1 VGVCGVAAAHHRR
14 ILLRSLVC
22 AVCYT
27 FGVTTT
33 RQQAEYEPIARVLP
47 MLSVPHL
54 DREFDYLVSAEQ
66 SDDAQ
71 PGVRVRVRFH
81 GRLVDAFVLERRSDT
96 DHVGRLG
103 WLDRVVSAEPVLTPD
118 VRRLV
123 DAVAARYAGTRADVL
138 RLAVPPR
145 HATAEK
151 QAASEPAPFTDEPV
165 DTSAWAAYG
174 RCEQFLAA
182 LRDGRAARAVWQA
195 LPGERWADRLAE
207 AAAVVVGSGR
217 GVLAIVPDQR
227 DVDALR
233 GAAIQHVDESK
244 VAALSAGLGPAQRYR
259 RWLSVLRG
267 GARLVIGTR
276 SAVFAPVS
284 DLGLVMV
291 WDDGDDTLAEPR
303 APYPHAREVAML
315 RAHQLRCAALIGG
328 YARTAEAQ
336 ALVRSRWAHDLVAA
350 RPVVRAHSPRVV
362 AIDDSGYEDERDP
375 AARSARLPSVALRA
389 ARTALQDG
397 LPVLVQVPRR
407 GYVPALACAR
417 CRTIARCRHCT
428 GPLSL
433 LERDAVAAVCRW
445 CGREEPVL
453 RCARCG
459 SDAVRATVVGARRT
473 AEELGRAFP
482 GTTVITSGGDAMVGA
497 VPGEPAVVVATP
509 GAEPAAA
516 GGYGAGLLLDGWA
529 LLGRQDLRAAED
541 ALRRWM
547 AATALVRS
555 RADGG
560 VVAVVAESAIPTV
573 QALIRWDP
581 VGHADAELDSRA
593 EVGLPPAVH
602 IAAVDGAPAAVTA
615 LLQTARLPD
624 AADLLG
630 PVELPSGAR
639 RPPGTPADSPVNRML
654 VRVPR
659 DGGLA
664 LAAALR
670 RATGVLSAR
679 HDQQPTRVQID
690 PLHIG

>member
-1 VGVCGVAAAHHRR
+1 MT
-14 ILLRSLVC
+14 S
-22 AVCYT
+22 
-27 FGVTTT
+27 T
-33 RQQAEYEPIARVLP
+33 RQHAEHEPIARVLP
-47 MLSVPHL
+47 MLTVPHL
-54 DREFDYLVSAEQ
+54 DREFDYLVSADQ

-96 DHVGRLG
+96 DHIGKLG
-103 WLDRVVSAEPVLTPD
+103 WLDRVVSAEQVLTPD

-145 HATAEK
+145 HANVEK
-151 QAASEPAPFTDEPV
+151 QVVSELAPLAVKPV
-165 DTSAWAAYG
+165 DSASWSSYG
-174 RCEQFLAA
+174 RGEQFLGA
-182 LRDGRAARAVWQA
+182 LGDGRAARAVWQA
-195 LPGERWADRLAE
+195 LPGEKWTDRLAE
-207 AAAVVVGSGR
+207 AAAVTVSSGR

-227 DVDALR
+227 DVDALS
-233 GAAIQHVDESK
+233 ASAIRLIDEER

-267 GARLVIGTR
+267 GARMVIGTR
-276 SAVFAPVS
+276 SAVFAPVA

-291 WDDGDDTLAEPR
+291 WDDGDDTLSEPR

-350 RPVVRAHSPRVV
+350 RPVVRARSPRVV
-362 AIDDSGYEDERDP
+362 ALDDSGHEQERDP
-375 AARSARLPSVALRA
+375 AARTARLPSVALRA
-389 ARTALQDG
+389 ARTALHAG

-417 CRTIARCRHCT
+417 CRTVARCRHCT

-433 LERDAVAAVCRW
+433 PDRDTAGAVCRW
-445 CGREEPVL
+445 CGREDPVL
-453 RCARCG
+453 RCVRCG
-459 SDAVRATVVGARRT
+459 SDVVRAVVIGARRT
-473 AEELGRAFP
+473 AEELGRAFA
-482 GTTVITSGGDAMVGA
+482 GTPVITSGGESMIAAVGD
-497 VPGEPAVVVATP
+497 EPAVVVATP
-509 GAEPAAA
+509 GAEPVAA
-516 GGYGAGLLLDGWA
+516 GGYGAALLLDAWA

-541 ALRRWM
+541 TLRRWM
-547 AATALVRS
+547 AAAALVRP
-555 RADGG
+555 RGEGG
-560 VVAVVAESAIPTV
+560 TVAVVAESAIPTV

-581 VGHADAELDSRA
+581 VGHADAEFEARA
-593 EVGLPPAVH
+593 DVGLPPAVH
-602 IAAVDGAPAAVTA
+602 IAAVDGTAAAVDA
-615 LLQTARLPD
+615 LLDTAELPD
-624 AADLLG
+624 TAQLLG
-630 PVELPSGAR
+630 PVDLPTGAR
-639 RPPGTPADSPVNRML
+639 RPPGVAADEPVSRTL
-654 VRVPR
+654 VRMPR

-664 LAAALR
+664 LAAAMR